1 MDHVESHTTRL
12 LGSVAASAMKSPAV
26 CFRQGDV
33 LYGRLRPYLNKVAL
47 PNFDGLASGEFIVLP
62 STECVSGSFL
72 KHRLSAADFVSFAS
86 HLNEGDRPRVSFE
99 QIGQFMILIPPP
111 REQRRVVAKIEELF
125 SELDAGIEILKKA
138 RARLA
143 TYRQAVLKH
152 AFEGRLTAKWR
163 DENKESVE
171 TSEQLHARIKSNMAA
186 RSEQKLAEWRL
197 AIKDWERGER
207 VGKKPSRPRIPK
219 SVSAW
224 EDEKM
229 ESLKAV
235 PSGWRWL
242 TAETVGMVQLGR
254 QRSPKNRSKN
264 YPTKYIRAANIKE
277 NGLDLND
284 VLDMDFHPLE
294 LSVYRLEKD
303 DLLLSEASGS
313 AAQVGKPAI
322 WRDQIPNCCFQNTVI
337 RHQPYCRDFAAYLL
351 WLYRFFYVS
360 GTFSR
365 VAGGVGINHL
375 SAFKFART
383 MLPVCSLSEQQ
394 VIVRRLEERFASIE
408 LQEREIDAALKHAY
422 TLRQA
427 ILNKAFSGQLVPED
441 PSDEPASVVL
451 DRIRAAREQL
461 TKRSMRRTDRM
472 QRSAKATA

>member
-111 REQRRVVAKIEELF
+111 REQRRLVAKIEKLF

-138 RARLA
+138 RAQLE

-163 DENKESVE
+163 DENKERME
-171 TSEQLHARIKSNMAA
+171 TYEQLHARIKSNMAA
-186 RSEQKLAEWRL
+186 HSEQKLAEWRL
-197 AIKDWERGER
+197 AIKGWERGER

-219 SVSAW
+219 SVSTW
-224 EDEKM
+224 EDEEMK
-229 ESLKAV
+229 SLKAI
-235 PSGWRWL
+235 PRGWLWL
-242 TAETVGMVQLGR
+242 TAESVGMVQLGR

-277 NGLDLND
+277 DGLDLND

-351 WLYRFFYVS
+351 WVYRFFYAS

-441 PSDEPASVVL
+441 LSDERASVVL
-451 DRIRAAREQL
+451 DRIRSAREQL

-472 QRSAKATA
+472 QRSAKATG

>member
-111 REQRRVVAKIEELF
+111 REQRRVVAKIEKLF

-138 RARLA
+138 RAQLA

-163 DENKESVE
+163 DENKERME
-171 TSEQLHARIKSNMAA
+171 TYEQLHARIKSNMAA
-186 RSEQKLAEWRL
+186 HSEQKLAEWRL
-197 AIKDWERGER
+197 AIKGWERGER

-219 SVSAW
+219 SVSTW
-224 EDEKM
+224 EDEEMK
-229 ESLKAV
+229 SLKAI
-235 PSGWRWL
+235 PRGWLWL
-242 TAETVGMVQLGR
+242 TAESVGMVQLGR

-277 NGLDLND
+277 DGLDLND

-351 WLYRFFYVS
+351 WVYRFFYAS

-441 PSDEPASVVL
+441 LSDERASVVL
-451 DRIRAAREQL
+451 DRIRSAREQL

-472 QRSAKATA
+472 QRSAKATG

>member
-111 REQRRVVAKIEELF
+111 REQRRLVAKIEKLF

-138 RARLA
+138 RAQLE

-152 AFEGRLTAKWR
+152 AFEGSLTAQWR
-163 DENKESVE
+163 EAHKDSLE
-171 TSEQLHARIKSNMAA
+171 TRKQLLDGITRSRAA
-186 RSEQKLAEWRL
+186 RSEQQLTEWRL
-197 AIKDWERGER
+197 STEDWENGER
-207 VGKKPSRPRIPK
+207 TGNKPARPKTPK
-219 SVSAW
+219 SMPEAADEEMVSMKAIPSAW
-224 EDEKM
+224 
-229 ESLKAV
+229 L
-235 PSGWRWL
+235 WL
-242 TAETVGMVQLGR
+242 TAESVGTVQLGR

-277 NGLDLND
+277 HGLDLND
-284 VLDMDFHPLE
+284 VLDMEFRPHE
-294 LSVYRLEKD
+294 LSLYRLEKD

-322 WRDQIPNCCFQNTVI
+322 WRNQIPNCCFQNTVI
-337 RHQPYCRDFAAYLL
+337 RHQSYCRDFAAYLL
-351 WLYRFFYVS
+351 WLYRYYYAS
-360 GTFSR
+360 GIFAQ

-375 SAFKFART
+375 SASKFAQI

-394 VIVRRLEERFASIE
+394 EIVRRLEERFVAIE
-408 LQEREIDAALKHAY
+408 QQEREVDTALKQAY
-422 TLRQA
+422 VLRQA
-427 ILNKAFSGQLVPED
+427 ILNKAFSGQLVPQD
-441 PSDEPASVVL
+441 PSDESASVLL
-451 DRIRAAREQL
+451 DRIRAEREQL
-461 TKRSMRRTDRM
+461 TKRGMRRTDRM
-472 QRSAKATA
+472 QILPKAMA

>member
-1 MDHVESHTTRL
+1 MNHVESHTTRL

-111 REQRRVVAKIEELF
+111 REQRRVVAKIEKLF

-138 RARLA
+138 RAQLE
-143 TYRQAVLKH
+143 TYRQAVLKY

-163 DENKESVE
+163 DENKERVE
-171 TSEQLHARIKSNMAA
+171 TSEQLHARIKRNMAA

-207 VGKKPSRPRIPK
+207 AGKKPSRPRIPK

-224 EDEKM
+224 EDEGM
-229 ESLKAV
+229 GSMKAI
-235 PSGWRWL
+235 PSGWLWL
-242 TAETVGMVQLGR
+242 TAESVGMVQLGR
-254 QRSPKNRSKN
+254 QRSPRNRSKN

-277 NGLDLND
+277 YGLDLND
-284 VLDMDFHPLE
+284 VLDMDFRPHE

-313 AAQVGKPAI
+313 ASQVGKPAI

-351 WLYRFFYVS
+351 WLYRFYYAS
-360 GTFSR
+360 CTFAQ

-375 SAFKFART
+375 SAFKFAQI

-394 VIVRRLEERFASIE
+394 EIVRRLEERFVAIE
-408 LQEREIDAALKHAY
+408 QQEREVDTALKQAY
-422 TLRQA
+422 VLRQA
-427 ILNKAFSGQLVPED
+427 ILNKAVSGQLVPQD
-441 PSDEPASVVL
+441 PSDESASVLL
-451 DRIRAAREQL
+451 DRIRAEREHL
-461 TKRSMRRTDRM
+461 TKRGMRRTDRM
-472 QRSAKATA
+472 QMLAKAMA